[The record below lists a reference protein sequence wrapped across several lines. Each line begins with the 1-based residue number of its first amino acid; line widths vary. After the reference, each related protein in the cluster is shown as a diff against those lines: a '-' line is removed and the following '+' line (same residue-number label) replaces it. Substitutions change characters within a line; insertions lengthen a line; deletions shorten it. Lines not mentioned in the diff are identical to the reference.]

1 MFHSYGEL
9 DDQENTHLKMI
20 RTTEQARIELR
31 YALSNFFSDTPEQ
44 YVQLISMT
52 DWEHITDIRQMT
64 PLTRED
70 IGCLR
75 YLKVPGDER
84 SVSKIPVWMAAR
96 LRLGLAFYS
105 NKCREKDRLIPW
117 AELNVDDLEPF
128 RTQYDPQRTYPEFTP
143 SRAYEPPVQ
152 PETRISP
159 SERFITD
166 PKVDASRFPSL
177 NSPHEWHRFKRE
189 FKEEV
194 IFQGVT
200 NVIDANY
207 HPISEEDT
215 TLLNTQSDYLWHV
228 LQATIRTPEGQG
240 IVNNH
245 GKKKDARRV
254 YQHLV
259 EYYTTDTA
267 TTDRSNDLFQEIA
280 AANVV
285 TERGEASRENYL
297 STWIYVL
304 NHYNASTFP
313 GAQLTGGLCTNLLK
327 RVIKDDEQLKI
338 ILERDYPART
348 PGRAPMTYKEYST
361 MVLEASKKA
370 DRQDEILMTASTLP
384 GREEDYDFK
393 TQEENQ
399 SRLQGPSLDRE
410 TWDQMDEPSR
420 RGWQQLEPD
429 GKAAILNFPADL
441 PEDHTE
447 DNADDS
453 SIILTNPP
461 QPYVCMFYGT
471 KYLELQYDRYMR
483 GQGSNDDYDVLEGES
498 KEAYVH
504 RLLARPPPPTAGGI
518 RSDSSSNNGD
528 STHSGGYH
536 SEGGVEEEK
545 TDEEGLRIDFRTPAT
560 WPTEPP
566 RTIPWDNHATS
577 WDNDTQDGQADPLG
591 EPPLPE
597 PNSTHTEHR
606 VIQEPGMV
614 ATHDDQADPLEE
626 RPLPEPNPTT
636 TTSTIDSRSVN
647 EIRITPMDGHQ
658 ILQVTNSRTDQN
670 PNGNKSAST
679 KKRRVN
685 DVDVMDDPYSQSHG
699 NITNTSSSTT
709 YIQGKEE
716 KPCTKMYC
724 AAIPKRRPKKGGSLI
739 NKGTTGGI
747 LGLDAI
753 TIETTNQRTAV
764 FGLNYL
770 EPPIFSIGT
779 GAAYIKSKQGPFIG
793 IFGQYAISEKGE
805 TLHSTA
811 QLESFGIS
819 TGDEFDLLADGPH
832 TITTKCQREIPA
844 EIINGLVYMEM
855 RPYTKDEFT
864 QLPHIQMTSEME
876 WDPITMRNT
885 DNTCWSNDIVPS
897 KTFLINHLE
906 LADPDNPTEERC
918 RTDNQGY
925 QPRKTQGNNT
935 EPLPTA
941 VPSMNAS
948 DMQHAKHTLSQTNSS
963 HQEDILA
970 LVNTWGSNKLIDS
983 QRLPNLY
990 EEMYCTLQRHSQEL
1004 DTVFDNH
1011 LTSKRSTYQQNILSG
1026 RVTPHETCQPNH
1038 TDNCWSEDFTLTAEE
1053 YSGIKDWD
1061 QGILDDIA
1069 AGYLPPGGHKIT
1081 NTIPQGKHILKPAP
1095 ILNTKDNPHNKG
1107 ERDIENDM
1115 RHVPPDPKATLAQE
1129 KGE

>member
-1 MFHSYGEL
+1 
-9 DDQENTHLKMI
+9 MI
-20 RTTEQARIELR
+20 RTTEQARLELEYALR
-31 YALSNFFSDTPEQ
+31 YFFADTSEQ
-44 YVQLISMT
+44 YIQLVAMT
-52 DWEHITDIRQMT
+52 DWEHIADIRQMT
-64 PLTRED
+64 SLTRED

-75 YLKVPGDER
+75 HLKVPGDER
-84 SVSKIPVWMAAR
+84 SISKIPIWMAAR

-105 NKCREKDRLIPW
+105 NKCREEDRLIPW
-117 AELNVDDLEPF
+117 AELKVDDLETF
-128 RTQYDPQRTYPEFTP
+128 RTQYDPQRTYPRFTP
-143 SRAYEPPVQ
+143 SRAYETPIQ
-152 PETRISP
+152 PETKMSP
-159 SERFITD
+159 SEKFITD
-166 PKVDASRFPSL
+166 PKVDPSRFPSL
-177 NSPHEWHRFKRE
+177 NSPHEWHKFQRE

-207 HPISEEDT
+207 HPVSEEDN
-215 TLLNTQSDYLWHV
+215 TLLETQSDYLWHV
-228 LQATIRTPEGQG
+228 LRATIRTPAGQG

-254 YQHLV
+254 YQDLV
-259 EYYTTDTA
+259 GYYTTDA
-267 TTDRSNDLFQEIA
+267 TTKGEAKDLFQEIA
-280 AANVV
+280 AANIV
-285 TERGEASRENYL
+285 TERGGASREKYL

-304 NHYNASTFP
+304 DHYNASTFT
-313 GAQLTGGLCTNLLK
+313 GAQLTDGLCTNLLK

-338 ILERDYPART
+338 ILKRDYPART
-348 PGRAPMTYKEYST
+348 PGRTPMNYKEYST

-370 DRQDEILMTASTLP
+370 DRQDEMFMTTSTIP

-399 SRLQGPSLDRE
+399 SRLQGPSIDRE
-410 TWDQMDEPSR
+410 TWDQMDGQSQ
-420 RGWQQLEPD
+420 RGWQQMEPD
-429 GKAAILNFPADL
+429 EKATILNFPVDL

-453 SIILTNPP
+453 HIILTNPP
-461 QPYVCMFYGT
+461 QPYMCMFYGT
-471 KYLELQYDRYMR
+471 KYLELQYDLYVR
-483 GQGSNDDYDVLEGES
+483 GQGSNDEYDVLEGES

-504 RLLARPPPPTAGGI
+504 RLLARPPLPTAGGI
-518 RSDSSSNNGD
+518 RSDSSSNNDD
-528 STHSGGYH
+528 STHSGGHH
-536 SEGGVEEEK
+536 SEGGVGEEK
-545 TDEEGLRIDFRTPAT
+545 TDGEGLRINFHT
-560 WPTEPP
+560 PP
-566 RTIPWDNHATS
+566 REVQTS
-577 WDNDTQDGQADPLG
+577 HTEHRVTQEPGMVATQDGQADPLG

-597 PNSTHTEHR
+597 P
-606 VIQEPGMV
+606 
-614 ATHDDQADPLEE
+614 D
-626 RPLPEPNPTT
+626 PTT
-636 TTSTIDSRSVN
+636 TISTIDSRSIN

-658 ILQVTNSRTDQN
+658 ILQVTNSGIDQN

-685 DVDVMDDPYSQSHG
+685 DEGMLYDPHSQPHG
-699 NITNTSSSTT
+699 NTTNISSGTN

-716 KPCTKMYC
+716 KPDTKMYY

-753 TIETTNQRTAV
+753 TIETTDQRTAV
-764 FGLNYL
+764 FGLNNL

-805 TLHSTA
+805 TLHSAA

-832 TITTKCQREIPA
+832 IITTKCQREIPA

-855 RPYTKDEFT
+855 RPYTEDEFT

-885 DNTCWSNDIVPS
+885 DNTCWPNGIVPS

-906 LADPDNPTEERC
+906 LADPDDPTEERC

-925 QPRKTQGNNT
+925 QPRETQENNT
-935 EPLPTA
+935 EPLPTIA
-941 VPSMNAS
+941 PGISAS
-948 DMQHAKHTLSQTNSS
+948 GMQNAKHTLSHTNSY
-963 HQEDILA
+963 HQENILA
-970 LVNTWGSNKLIDS
+970 LVNTWMSNKLIDPQS
-983 QRLPNLY
+983 LPSLY

-1004 DTVFDNH
+1004 ETVFDNH
-1011 LTSKRSTYQQNILSG
+1011 LTNKHSTYQQNILSS
-1026 RVTPHETCQPNH
+1026 RVTPHETCHPNH
-1038 TDNCWSEDFTLTAEE
+1038 TDNCWSEDFTLTAED

-1061 QGILDDIA
+1061 QDILDDIA
-1069 AGYLPPGGHKIT
+1069 AGYLPPGGHKMT

-1095 ILNTKDNPHNKG
+1095 ILDTKDNPHNKG

-1115 RHVPPDPKATLAQE
+1115 RHAPPDPKATLAQE